1 MWHPRAAWA
10 FAACVVC
17 ACAAPAA
24 AKRWANQPLTP
35 TCDQALDTI
44 LGQFYADNKTA
55 TAACDADCVKQCS
68 EVLHFTFTLMSTTR
82 CYTEDR
88 LRQCLLVS
96 TPLPWHC
103 PSPSAARP
111 PFFPIRSTLVAAD
124 PPVATAVTCTEANEL
139 ARARS
144 RRTRGPAG
152 CETARLSTAPL
163 SCAAMPTCAACAL
176 PEPLCSLAP
185 WPSCLLC
192 QVQPLA
198 AGRPGRRLTG

>member
-96 TPLPWHC
+96 PPPTVALPVPEC
-103 PSPSAARP
+103 
-111 PFFPIRSTLVAAD
+111 
-124 PPVATAVTCTEANEL
+124 
-139 ARARS
+139 
-144 RRTRGPAG
+144 
-152 CETARLSTAPL
+152 
-163 SCAAMPTCAACAL
+163 CAAGLFPNAL
-176 PEPLCSLAP
+176 HS
-185 WPSCLLC
+185 
-192 QVQPLA
+192 
-198 AGRPGRRLTG
+198 GRS